1 MSKSKK
7 IAIESKLWILNV
19 SIRDEKL
26 GYGKLAKIFQE
37 KTGRTINRSSIR
49 KICLNKDEL
58 LRGLLRQNSFYDFLR
73 KEVVAVTFQ
82 TGTPKTPIRQS
93 GLGNL
98 KRKKHSQH
106 KLIKFEAILNC
117 EVLDAFRRANV
128 NYNFIKRRAED
139 IQKLFPD
146 ETEVQSLRFGR
157 SWYRK
162 R

>member
-1 MSKSKK
+1 MRKSKK
-7 IAIESKLWILNV
+7 IVIESKLWILNV

-82 TGTPKTPIRQS
+82 TCTPKTPPPTQPDS
-93 GLGNL
+93 LLASPSTSSNTV
-98 KRKKHSQH
+98 KKIT
-106 KLIKFEAILNC
+106 KK
-117 EVLDAFRRANV
+117 
-128 NYNFIKRRAED
+128 
-139 IQKLFPD
+139 
-146 ETEVQSLRFGR
+146 QSLLTSYF
-157 SWYRK
+157 K
-162 R
+162 